1 MKAQLLTM
9 LLAAGLTAGCRATV
23 PDRAFDGPNAS
34 SASPA
39 SKAMPRVIAL
49 HPYFRALRTV
59 RAVRGADTL
68 TLLLDTGG
76 GATLIGPALAASVRC
91 KPYGRQV
98 GHRMSGE
105 PVEFRTCDSISF
117 ALDGWAVRQA
127 PVAVFDVSALLPPPL
142 PKLDGVLSLDAFR
155 GEVITIDWPRSRIVV
170 HSAAEV
176 GQALAGNG
184 LPVRLATGDNGA
196 TMNALVPVQGRR
208 GPLWFL
214 LDSGNILGTL
224 VAPHV
229 IGDSL
234 LALRAD
240 SSVDLIV
247 GTRAAQRLPV
257 TIKSINLDGVLGT
270 AYLLRGP
277 VTLDLRL
284 AR

>member
-1 MKAQLLTM
+1 
-9 LLAAGLTAGCRATV
+9 
-23 PDRAFDGPNAS
+23 
-34 SASPA
+34 
-39 SKAMPRVIAL
+39 MPRVIAL

-68 TLLLDTGG
+68 TLLFDTGG
-76 GATLIGPALAASVRC
+76 GATLIGPALAASVGC
-91 KPYGRQV
+91 NPYGRQV

-105 PVEFRTCDSISF
+105 PVEFRACDSISL

-127 PVAVFDVSALLPPPL
+127 PVAVFDVNALLPPPL

-155 GEVITIDWPRSRIVV
+155 GEVITIDWPGSRIVV
-170 HSAAEV
+170 HTTAEAE
-176 GQALAGNG
+176 QALAGSG
-184 LPVRLATGDNGA
+184 LPVRVATGDNGG
-196 TMNALVPVQGRR
+196 TLTALVPVVGRR

-234 LALRAD
+234 LTLRAD
-240 SSVDLIV
+240 STVDLIV
-247 GTRAAQRLPV
+247 GARAAQRAPV
-257 TIKSINLDGVLGT
+257 MVRSINLDGVLGT

-277 VTLDLRL
+277 VTLDLRA